1 MSDTATDTATEI
13 ATEIATDT
21 VTEIA
26 TDTVTDTV
34 TEIATE
40 IAVLRAALAAAGAR
54 ATTAEA
60 EAEAELT
67 QIRAHVRGA
76 ERRHADDTTVPLL
89 AKGGTKTARLWTCLR
104 DAHLS
109 WNAHLL
115 AVKPRQ
121 LHSRVCLAMTESS
134 DRL

>member
-1 MSDTATDTATEI
+1 MSDTATEI
-13 ATEIATDT
+13 ATDT
-21 VTEIA
+21 A

-60 EAEAELT
+60 EAELT

-89 AKGGTKTARLWTCLR
+89 AKGGTKTAWLWTCLR

-115 AVKPRQ
+115 AVEPRQ
-121 LHSRVCLAMTESS
+121 LHSRVCLAMTESP

>member
-13 ATEIATDT
+13 ATDT
-21 VTEIA
+21 A
-26 TDTVTDTV
+26 

-54 ATTAEA
+54 ATT
-60 EAEAELT
+60 AEAELT

-89 AKGGTKTARLWTCLR
+89 AKGGTKTAWLWTCLR

-115 AVKPRQ
+115 AVEPRQ
-121 LHSRVCLAMTESS
+121 LHSRVCLAMTESP